1 LDADFLLFLLVVGFM
16 AYVFIGVSY
25 ATMGPQSFFPALAHV
40 AAIASTVAMFWVLL
54 FGFFE
59 DYVQRTFRRLM
70 NLLGMKGS
78 GGGLD
83 KVD

>member
-1 LDADFLLFLLVVGFM
+1 VVVGFL

-25 ATMGPQSFFPALAHV
+25 ATMGPQVFFQALTHI

-70 NLLGMKGS
+70 NLLAMKGS

-83 KVD
+83 NVG

>member
-1 LDADFLLFLLVVGFM
+1 LGADFLRFLVVVGFL
-16 AYVFIGVSY
+16 AYVFIGVSH
-25 ATMGPQSFFPALAHV
+25 ATMGPQSFFPALAHI

-59 DYVQRTFRRLM
+59 DYVRERLRLT
-70 NLLGMKGS
+70 NLLAMKGA

-83 KVD
+83 KVG

>member
-1 LDADFLLFLLVVGFM
+1 
-16 AYVFIGVSY
+16 
-25 ATMGPQSFFPALAHV
+25 MGPQSFFPALAHV
-40 AAIASTVAMFWVLL
+40 AAIASTVAMFRVLL

-70 NLLGMKGS
+70 NLLAMKGS

-83 KVD
+83 KVE

>member
-1 LDADFLLFLLVVGFM
+1 VVGFL

-25 ATMGPQSFFPALAHV
+25 ATMGPQAFFQALSHV

-70 NLLGMKGS
+70 NLLAMKGS
-78 GGGLD
+78 GGCLD
-83 KVD
+83 KVG